1 MKVRYTDDSTEGLKF
16 RLYMFLSCFLTPV
29 ISIWKQGSLNH
40 QVDNYPH
47 TTPFRVLGMLDLIFS
62 CSTQIRFVRF
72 HSIRSQ
78 SSIKATKY
86 GDTKILLIKEEAI
99 SFFSIAKS

>member
-1 MKVRYTDDSTEGLKF
+1 MELRYESSLHGRQYRRSQVSASHVSVVFSYARDQHLL
-16 RLYMFLSCFLTPV
+16 RQ
-29 ISIWKQGSLNH
+29 IAWKQGSLNH

-78 SSIKATKY
+78 
-86 GDTKILLIKEEAI
+86 
-99 SFFSIAKS
+99 